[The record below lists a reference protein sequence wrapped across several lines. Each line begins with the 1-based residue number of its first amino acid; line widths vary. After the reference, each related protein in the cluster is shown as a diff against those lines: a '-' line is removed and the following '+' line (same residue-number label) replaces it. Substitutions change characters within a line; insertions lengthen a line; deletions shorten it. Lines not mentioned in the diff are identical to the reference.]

1 MFVSQAYAVHGH
13 QSAPSTRTPWPIP
26 ANVGSCVSSVV
37 TCVNANTKTRSK
49 KSSRGVTLCSWST
62 AVATIARDLNL
73 RTPRTVIRSMGL
85 LAQNP
90 RSPGE
95 RRKTCSVVGRLRQKA
110 PTRRRP
116 FNGHQSHVG
125 NTDDD
130 GRPRDEHP
138 RPLHSASATT
148 EQYDET
154 IQRLEKS
161 VDWPPE
167 GLEFHIAFEAGGKL
181 RVSEIW
187 DSQAQ
192 FDAFGKNLM
201 PILEDVGIDPGR
213 PELLEIHNI
222 IRR

>member
-1 MFVSQAYAVHGH
+1 MATSPT
-13 QSAPSTRTPWPIP
+13 SATP
-26 ANVGSCVSSVV
+26 
-37 TCVNANTKTRSK
+37 TTMDER
-49 KSSRGVTLCSWST
+49 
-62 AVATIARDLNL
+62 ATSILVRF
-73 RTPRTVIRSMGL
+73 TP
-85 LAQNP
+85 
-90 RSPGE
+90 
-95 RRKTCSVVGRLRQKA
+95 
-110 PTRRRP
+110 
-116 FNGHQSHVG
+116 
-125 NTDDD
+125 
-130 GRPRDEHP
+130 
-138 RPLHSASATT
+138 ASATT

-167 GLEFHIAFEAGGKL
+167 GLEFHVAFEAGGKL